1 MPDEEWLI
9 LAHAF
14 NMDGRAASHTITDKI
29 PHLVAQ
35 GVRPVVLSAVTG
47 RRDTGV
53 EHHQLLAL
61 SPAALRFD
69 LRHVLR
75 RRVGHGLAY
84 NAILGAVSLVLLP
97 FYLLEKA
104 FVRLEPHWS
113 WGGSAYW
120 RAARIIRERRPA
132 VLYSTGGANS
142 AHWAGY
148 RLARRFNLPWI
159 AEVHDPMVMEG
170 GGRTRMAEDFARRL
184 EARICERA
192 DVAIWFTEE
201 ALAQARARNPVLGDR
216 GHVMI
221 PGADAP
227 QAARVAYRPGE
238 HFVIGHFGSLST
250 TRHLGVFAEALRRL
264 IGKDPSLAGV
274 VRLEIYGSE
283 PDAISREALRTLPAG
298 VVEVK
303 GRLEQDPDTGESGRE
318 RVVKRMN
325 AVDCLLLLHGTEPFC
340 SEYIPSKL
348 YEYLWTQRPILALVW
363 RNPQMAR
370 MLAHLGHVA
379 VAADDAAALEA
390 ALGDLVG
397 RWRRGELPD
406 SGRASPYTV
415 DVAVRQLVGW
425 GREAAALPLRRG
437 YLGARMP

>member
-1 MPDEEWLI
+1 VATADEEWLI
-9 LAHAF
+9 VSHAF

-29 PHLVAQ
+29 PHLRAM
-35 GVRPVVLSAVTG
+35 GVRPIVLSAVTG
-47 RRDTGV
+47 RRDAVV
-53 EHHQLLAL
+53 EHHQLLPL

-75 RRVGHGLAY
+75 RRLGHGALY
-84 NAILGAVSLVLLP
+84 KLVLGSITLVLLP

-113 WGGSAYW
+113 WGGSAYL

-142 AHWAGY
+142 AHWAADK
-148 RLARRFNLPWI
+148 LARRFGLTWV
-159 AEVHDPMVMEG
+159 AEVHDPMVMPG
-170 GGRTRMAEDFARRL
+170 GGWTRMAADFARKM

-216 GHVMI
+216 GHVML

-227 QAARVAYRPGE
+227 EITREPYRPGT

-250 TRHLGVFAEALRRL
+250 TRHLGVFAQALRAL
-264 IGKDPSLAGV
+264 VEKDASLADV

-283 PDAISREALRTLPAG
+283 PDAISREALRALPRG
-298 VVEVK
+298 MVETR
-303 GRLEQDPDTGESGRE
+303 GRLERDPATGESGRD
-318 RVVKRMN
+318 RVIRRMN

-340 SEYIPSKL
+340 AEYIPSKL

-363 RNPQMAR
+363 RNPQMTR
-370 MLAHLGHVA
+370 MLTELGHAA
-379 VAADDAAALEA
+379 VPADDAAALER
-390 ALGDLVG
+390 ALAELVA
-397 RWRRGELPD
+397 RWRSGGLPD

-415 DVAVRQLVGW
+415 DVGVRSLVGW
-425 GREAAALPLRRG
+425 ARAAVALRAGRGP
-437 YLGARMP
+437 